1 MAKIAI
7 QGFVRMGPSPLKA
20 ALKAA
25 LFTPASISD
34 IKDVKTL
41 AALFEAD
48 SNYGRWHE
56 PVKTNDKGFV
66 IGGGRVPYFHTRQ
79 ARPHLSKTRVR
90 TGIASDPTG
99 PTRPRT
105 PAHYVP

>member
-41 AALFEAD
+41 AALFEDD

-66 IGGGRVPYFHTRQ
+66 IGGP
-79 ARPHLSKTRVR
+79 
-90 TGIASDPTG
+90 GIADFCFRQ
-99 PTRPRT
+99 TRPQLEDLGFDLGFCGTRRAT
-105 PAHYVP
+105 TRACGPGHRV